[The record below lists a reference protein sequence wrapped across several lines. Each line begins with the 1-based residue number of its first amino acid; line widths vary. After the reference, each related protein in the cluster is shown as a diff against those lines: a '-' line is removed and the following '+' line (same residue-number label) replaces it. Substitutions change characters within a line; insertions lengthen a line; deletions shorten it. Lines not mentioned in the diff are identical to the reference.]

1 MLSSD
6 DVFSERFVYRVVSLG
21 GWFDS
26 IRTRLLMA
34 VLKMPVPRRHP
45 TSEM

>member
-6 DVFSERFVYRVVSLG
+6 DVFSECFVYRVVSLG

-34 VLKMPVPRRHP
+34 VLKMPVPSRP
-45 TSEM
+45 PSAEV